1 MDNQAGRQAGM
12 VGKRSQISVMTN
24 QSLPLPPSSI
34 PLSLSLSLSSHLSE
48 QAAAAAAAAAVYST
62 TTDDAEEAPEADGIH
77 DRVVEWWVD
86 WLFRRFI

>member
-1 MDNQAGRQAGM
+1 MELSYSR
-12 VGKRSQISVMTN
+12 N
-24 QSLPLPPSSI
+24 QSLGYLLPKTTY
-34 PLSLSLSLSSHLSE
+34 LSE
-48 QAAAAAAAAAVYST
+48 PAAAAAAAAAVYST